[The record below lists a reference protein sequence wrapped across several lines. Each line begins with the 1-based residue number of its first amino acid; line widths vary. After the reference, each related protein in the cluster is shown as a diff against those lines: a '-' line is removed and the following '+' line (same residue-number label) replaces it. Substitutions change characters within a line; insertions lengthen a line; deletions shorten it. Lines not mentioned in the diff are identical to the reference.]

1 MDKLTNEFKDS
12 LICNTE
18 DVFKDC
24 LELGIDNF
32 IEDGILKD
40 IPIVNS
46 IVSGLKIA
54 KNIYD
59 RNLLKQT
66 LTFIK
71 ELNNGTINKEKLI
84 AYRSTIE
91 NNTRKCEEE
100 LGRVLLYLNMFIDE
114 EKSIMLAK
122 LFKAYIGQ
130 IINWNEFCEYSEIIN
145 RIFLEDLLILKY
157 IKEGA
162 KYKGKDGDNFR
173 VERLYSLGILGNI
186 MFADYEKL
194 KENIIEGRVL
204 NSIGKKICIIIL

>member
-24 LELGIDNF
+24 LELGIDSF

-130 IINWNEFCEYSEIIN
+130 IITWNEFCEYSEIIN

-173 VERLYSLGILGNI
+173 VERLYSLGIIGNI

-204 NSIGKKICIIIL
+204 NSIGKKICNIIF

>member
-1 MDKLTNEFKDS
+1 MNKLTNEFKDS

-24 LELGIDNF
+24 LELEIDNF

-91 NNTRKCEEE
+91 NNARKCEEE

-130 IINWNEFCEYSEIIN
+130 IITWNEFCEYSEIIN

-204 NSIGKKICIIIL
+204 NTIGKKICNIIF

>member
-24 LELGIDNF
+24 LELGIDSF

-100 LGRVLLYLNMFIDE
+100 LGRVLLYLNMFIDK

-130 IINWNEFCEYSEIIN
+130 IITWNEFCEYSEIIN

-173 VERLYSLGILGNI
+173 VERLYSLGIIGNI

-204 NSIGKKICIIIL
+204 NSIGKKICNIIF

>member
-1 MDKLTNEFKDS
+1 MNKLTNEFKDS
-12 LICNTE
+12 LICNTG

-24 LELGIDNF
+24 LELGIDSF

-71 ELNNGTINKEKLI
+71 ELNNGTINKDKLI

-91 NNTRKCEEE
+91 NNAKKCEEE
-100 LGRVLLYLNMFIDE
+100 LERVLLYLNMFIDK

-130 IINWNEFCEYSEIIN
+130 IITWNEFCEYSEIIN

-204 NSIGKKICIIIL
+204 NTIGKKICNIIF

>member
-100 LGRVLLYLNMFIDE
+100 LGRVLLYLNMFIDK
-114 EKSIMLAK
+114 EKSVMLAK

-130 IINWNEFCEYSEIIN
+130 IITWNEFCEYSEIIN
-145 RIFLEDLLILKY
+145 RFFLEDLLILKY
-157 IKEGA
+157 IKEGV

-204 NSIGKKICIIIL
+204 NSIGKKICNIIF

>member
-114 EKSIMLAK
+114 KKSVMLAK

-130 IINWNEFCEYSEIIN
+130 IITWNEFCEYFEIIN

-162 KYKGKDGDNFR
+162 KDKGKDGDNFR

-204 NSIGKKICIIIL
+204 NSIGKKICNIIF

>member
-114 EKSIMLAK
+114 KKSVMLAK

-130 IINWNEFCEYSEIIN
+130 IITWNEFCEYFEIIN

-204 NSIGKKICIIIL
+204 NSIGKKICNIIF

>member
-1 MDKLTNEFKDS
+1 MNKLTNEFKDS
-12 LICNTE
+12 LICNTG

-24 LELGIDNF
+24 LELGIDSF

-40 IPIVNS
+40 FPIVNS

-71 ELNNGTINKEKLI
+71 ELNNGTINKDKLI

-91 NNTRKCEEE
+91 NNAKKCEEE
-100 LGRVLLYLNMFIDE
+100 LGRVLLYLNMFIDK

-130 IINWNEFCEYSEIIN
+130 IITWNEFCEYSEIIN

-194 KENIIEGRVL
+194 KGNIIEGRVL
-204 NSIGKKICIIIL
+204 NTIGKKICNIIF

>member
-24 LELGIDNF
+24 LELGIDSF

-130 IINWNEFCEYSEIIN
+130 IITWNEFCEYSEIIN

-173 VERLYSLGILGNI
+173 VERLYSLGIIGNI

-204 NSIGKKICIIIL
+204 NSIGKKIYNIIF

>member
-145 RIFLEDLLILKY
+145 RIFLED
-157 IKEGA
+157 
-162 KYKGKDGDNFR
+162 
-173 VERLYSLGILGNI
+173 
-186 MFADYEKL
+186 
-194 KENIIEGRVL
+194 
-204 NSIGKKICIIIL
+204 

>member
-40 IPIVNS
+40 ITIVNS

-114 EKSIMLAK
+114 KKSVMLAK

-130 IINWNEFCEYSEIIN
+130 IITWNEFCEYFEIIN

-204 NSIGKKICIIIL
+204 NSIGKKICNIIF

>member
-130 IINWNEFCEYSEIIN
+130 IITWNEFCEYFEIIN

-194 KENIIEGRVL
+194 KENIIEGRV
-204 NSIGKKICIIIL
+204 

>member
-114 EKSIMLAK
+114 KKSVMLAK

-130 IINWNEFCEYSEIIN
+130 IITWNEFCEYFEIIN

-204 NSIGKKICIIIL
+204 NSIGKKICNIIL